1 MIGANSGNML
11 DIALWILKKSG
22 KQLHGCF
29 RLGSLCSGAGTER
42 MVAEAVE
49 EAQGFREMPILP

>member
-1 MIGANSGNML
+1 ML